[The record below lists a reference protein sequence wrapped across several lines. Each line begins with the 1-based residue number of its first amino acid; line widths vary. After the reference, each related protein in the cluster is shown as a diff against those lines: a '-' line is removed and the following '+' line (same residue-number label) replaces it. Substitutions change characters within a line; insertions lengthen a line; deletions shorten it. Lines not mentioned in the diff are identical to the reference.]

1 MPCRYV
7 NKLNILMYVLTVFS
21 AVSSNYSISVGHV
34 CTNFI
39 GGFRCHCPSG
49 FQLNQHGSC
58 EDVDE
63 CSRFAKTDALPL
75 LHFFFFL
82 RQPFEKKIYLPHSR
96 ADGTGGA
103 GRARN
108 S

>member
-7 NKLNILMYVLTVFS
+7 NKLNILTCMVFS
-21 AVSSNYSISVGHV
+21 AVPSNYPIPVGHV

-49 FQLNQHGSC
+49 FQLNQHGGC

-75 LHFFFFL
+75 LQVLFIYFIFIFL
-82 RQPFEKKIYLPHSR
+82 K
-96 ADGTGGA
+96 
-103 GRARN
+103 
-108 S
+108 